1 MPLAGIDDFKRI
13 VRSWRGKIT
22 LGETTSDTMTEAE
35 CLAFLN
41 DAEAKLTMELGIA
54 PDTYIDAARTVFIEL
69 ECKMAMLS
77 AVSVVG
83 FDEAALKVLLDDIK
97 RTKDML
103 RVKPSAAAITPLTAI
118 VTPFYLE
125 DV

>member
-1 MPLAGIDDFKRI
+1 
-13 VRSWRGKIT
+13 
-22 LGETTSDTMTEAE
+22 
-35 CLAFLN
+35 
-41 DAEAKLTMELGIA
+41 MELGIA

-77 AVSVVG
+77 VAGTLGIERTSLESLT
-83 FDEAALKVLLDDIK
+83 DEIE
-97 RTKDML
+97 RTKKML
-103 RVKPSAAAITPLTAI
+103 RVKSTAAAITPKTAI

>member
-77 AVSVVG
+77 AFGTVGVEKVVL
-83 FDEAALKVLLDDIK
+83 ETLLDDLT

-103 RVKPSAAAITPLTAI
+103 RVKPTAAAITPKTAI